1 MAKAKGSQATKYND
15 ENEIMTT
22 LAGIVMVVAAKVNR
36 IKAFM
41 SNNRNKN

>member
-1 MAKAKGSQATKYND
+1 MAKAKGSQATKYKD